1 MNRHTN
7 FNIFNMFERRS
18 LPRAKSEAFSGGKQ
32 ENINITI
39 VFSHSDVTDLL
50 SANYKWI
57 VRLWT

>member
-7 FNIFNMFERRS
+7 FNIFNMFERRN

-39 VFSHSDVTDLL
+39 VFSHSDVIDLL

-57 VRLWT
+57 VRL

>member
-7 FNIFNMFERRS
+7 FNMLFERRN

>member
-7 FNIFNMFERRS
+7 FNMLFERRN
-18 LPRAKSEAFSGGKQ
+18 LPRAKSKAFSGGKQ
-32 ENINITI
+32 KNINITI
-39 VFSHSDVTDLL
+39 VFYHSDVTDLL